1 MNEKDFSLIV
11 NRTKKVVLSAI
22 REHLPLRFYHAIDD
36 IVQETYLRGYR
47 NLVKGGFRNES
58 ALETWLYAIA
68 RNETFRASARLLR
81 EEQKAEKA
89 AGAEMLHF
97 DESDLETGLLS
108 DAAQLIE
115 KLSAPHR
122 DVFRLMLQGKNERE
136 ISTSLGIPPGTV
148 KSRISRGRVEL
159 RKLREEASY
168 GS

>member
-1 MNEKDFSLIV
+1 MNEKEFSLIV
-11 NRTKKVVLSAI
+11 NRTKKVVLSAV

-47 NLVKGGFRNES
+47 SLVKGGFRNES
-58 ALETWLYAIA
+58 AIETWLYAIA
-68 RNETFRASARLLR
+68 RNETYRASARLLR

-89 AGAEMLHF
+89 AGAELMHV
-97 DESDLETGLLS
+97 DESEKEAGLLA

-115 KLSAPHR
+115 QLSEPHKA
-122 DVFRLMLQGKNERE
+122 VFRLMLEGKNEKE

-168 GS
+168 EC